1 MIHES
6 CPPRMP
12 VSRITI
18 PLLLALFAALV
29 APLSAQ
35 SPPPLPATP
44 ASTPQ
49 PTRQTAMGSL
59 VETIR
64 SVEQQIAEVKANLAA
79 SPTAPEV
86 ETLSDELRE
95 AEREL
100 ADKQFDLLTV
110 ATNVDLSAFQSVE
123 AKPFS
128 LQGSL
133 EDLVRPLI
141 EEIKRA
147 TEDSREAQ
155 KLRDR
160 YEVAQD
166 QGGIVGRAL
175 AALDRTIAATED
187 PAILAELHGLR
198 EMWGK
203 RHEDLVNEINVL
215 GFQIAEV
222 DSREH
227 SLLGQTSSMV
237 SRFFKKRGRNLL
249 FAFLA
254 AVIVF
259 AGLRFLRLRLHERTT
274 FLRRDRSTTARLLD
288 VALYFSAFLA
298 ALAAALIVLVTAGDW
313 VLVGFAALILIG
325 LILSTKDTL
334 PGYADEIRLILN
346 LGSVRE
352 RERIVFNG
360 VPWLVE
366 KLTFFTILRNP
377 ALRGGM
383 LRMPVSQLVG
393 MLSRPTADKEPYFP
407 CDEGD
412 WVLLDDSTYGRVIFQ
427 SVEMVRLVLLGGA
440 QKTYSTDAFLGQNPQ
455 NFSHDFRIRTS
466 IGIDYSHQPA
476 ATGDFLEK
484 LNAFYKLE
492 IYKLIDHELVRSIKV
507 EFALANASSL
517 DYEVQLD
524 VAGEL
529 AARYQPLTRALQRI
543 GVDACNK
550 FNLVIPFQQIT
561 VHQ

>member
-1 MIHES
+1 
-6 CPPRMP
+6 MP
-12 VSRITI
+12 VFRSTF
-18 PLLLALFAALV
+18 PLILVLLATLAASL
-29 APLSAQ
+29 PAQ

-44 ASTPQ
+44 ARTPP
-49 PTRQTAMGSL
+49 PTRQTAMSSL
-59 VETIR
+59 VETIG
-64 SVEQQIAEVKANLAA
+64 SLEQQIAEVKAKLAA
-79 SPTAPEV
+79 KPTAPEV
-86 ETLSDELRE
+86 EALSDKLRA

-123 AKPFS
+123 AQPFS

-160 YEVAQD
+160 YEIAQER
-166 QGGIVGRAL
+166 GIIVGRAL
-175 AALDRTIAATED
+175 AALDRTVAATDD
-187 PAILAELHGLR
+187 PAVLDELRSLR

-203 RHEDLVNEINVL
+203 RHEDLMNEINVL

-237 SRFFKKRGRNLL
+237 SRFFQKRGRNLL

-254 AVIVF
+254 AVVVF
-259 AGLRFLRLRLHERTT
+259 AGLRFLRMRLHERTT

-298 ALAAALIVLVTAGDW
+298 ALAAAVIVLVIAGDW
-313 VLVGFAALILIG
+313 VLVGFATLILIG

-352 RERIVFNG
+352 RERIVYNG

-393 MLSRPTADKEPYFP
+393 MISRPTADKEPYFP

-440 QKTYSTDAFLGQNPQ
+440 QKTYATESFLGQNPQ
-455 NFSHDFRIRTS
+455 NFAHDFRIRTT
-466 IGIDYSHQPA
+466 IGIDYSHQTA

-484 LNAFYKLE
+484 LNAFYKVE
-492 IYKLIDHELVRSIKV
+492 VYKLIDHELVRSIKV
-507 EFALANASSL
+507 EFALASASSL

-561 VHQ
+561 IHQ